1 MVLSPAGRMVL
12 ASSATRPKCPAPTHP
27 CHRYRVTQRTGTG
40 CRDGRGTRRGEAAI
54 DLTERDPAPCGSR
67 LVGKGKQRRE
77 NMLKRR
83 ILLVEDHPMFRR
95 GLRRM
100 LEDTGRFQVVGE
112 AQNGH
117 EAIHL
122 ADIHHPELI
131 LLDVQLPGVT
141 GLKIARVPRKQ
152 HQNAK
157 LIFLSMHVDDERLFD
172 AIRAGASAFI
182 TKDTDGESLIDS
194 LRRVLAGETLINQL
208 ILSRP
213 QLAWRVLSEFR
224 ALSNDVAADAAKEAD
239 LIALPLSARE
249 IEVLDCVA
257 QGLSNKEIADELY
270 VTEQTVKNHMTSVLR
285 KLDVND
291 RVQAVL
297 YAVKNGWMEIGPQS
311 YAQVEVPRS
320 A

>member
-1 MVLSPAGRMVL
+1 
-12 ASSATRPKCPAPTHP
+12 
-27 CHRYRVTQRTGTG
+27 
-40 CRDGRGTRRGEAAI
+40 
-54 DLTERDPAPCGSR
+54 
-67 LVGKGKQRRE
+67 
-77 NMLKRR
+77 MLKRR
-83 ILLVEDHPMFRR
+83 VLLVEDHPMFRR

-100 LEDTGRFQVVGE
+100 LEETGRFQVVGE
-112 AQNGH
+112 ASNGH

-122 ADIHHPELI
+122 ADIHHPEVILI
-131 LLDVQLPGVT
+131 DVQLPGVT
-141 GLKIARVPRKQ
+141 GLKIARVLRKQ
-152 HQNAK
+152 HQSTK

-172 AIRAGASAFI
+172 AIRAGASAFL
-182 TKDTDGESLIDS
+182 TKDVDGDTLVDS
-194 LRRVLAGETLINQL
+194 VRRVLAGENLINAL

-224 ALSNDVAADAAKEAD
+224 ALSHDGEPKENDLGFA
-239 LIALPLSARE
+239 ALPLSARE

-297 YAVKNGWMEIGPQS
+297 YAVKNGWIEIGPQP
-311 YAQVEVPRS
+311 YAQVEAART